1 MAEVGNL
8 DTCLGGYFSLF
19 LSIFIMTEV
28 GNLLENIIDPM
39 IVTIRVVILMDV
51 CF

>member
-8 DTCLGGYFSLF
+8 DTCLGCYFSLF
-19 LSIFIMTEV
+19 SEV
-28 GNLLENIIDPM
+28 SNLLGKIIHP
-39 IVTIRVVILMDV
+39 VTIIIRVIGLMAG